1 MMDVVKQF
9 YIERARS
16 LLKHK
21 HAIGTFYSERRDKQT
36 GYVRRFIHK
45 KLGFMNWI
53 TYELNGDHQ
62 TIAEKRTFWVP
73 FEKISLDEL
82 RAAIIGGDQ

>member
-1 MMDVVKQF
+1 MDVVKQY

-16 LLKHK
+16 LLKHE
-21 HAIGTFYSERRDKQT
+21 HAIGTFYSESRDKQT
-36 GYVRRFIHK
+36 GYVRRFIYK

-53 TYELNGDHQ
+53 TYELSADHQ
-62 TIAEKRTFWVP
+62 TIAEKSSFWVP

-82 RAAIIGGDQ
+82 RTAIKGGDQ